1 LVVESHFLKEAEMS
15 EGKAITLSLVEWQ
28 KRMIRDYMKSAASIE
43 EIGKVTISV
52 IDKRQWVMYRQP
64 VPADAVKGAWNLYL
78 TDAQINKVAAML
90 GADIKISAL
99 RISPEMVKS
108 GAIVFG

>member
-1 LVVESHFLKEAEMS
+1 MS
-15 EGKAITLSLVEWQ
+15 EGKAITLSLASWQ
-28 KRMIRDYMKSAASIE
+28 QRMIRDYMKSALSIE
-43 EIGKVTISV
+43 EIGKVTIKV

-64 VPADAVKGAWNLYL
+64 ISADVVKGAWNLYL
-78 TDAQINKVAAML
+78 TDAQITKVSAIL

-108 GAIVFG
+108 GAIVFE